1 MNSSM
6 IRYILGSV
14 LKIEAAFLLLPC
26 LVSLCYQEKVG
37 VIYLAVAVSAVL
49 FGAAMTFRKPE
60 DTVFYLKEGCVATAL
75 CWIFMSFFGALPFW
89 ISGEIPSLVDAL
101 FETVSGFTTTGAS
114 ILEDVEALSHT
125 ALFWRSFTHWIGGMG
140 VLVFLLAIISLSGG
154 SQVNLL
160 RAESPGPSVGKL
172 VPKMKHTAR
181 ILYLIYFG
189 MTVIEVILLMAG
201 KMPLFDALTTS
212 FGTAGTGGFGIKA
225 DSIGGYS
232 PSLQWV
238 VTIFMIAFGV
248 NFNAYY
254 FILFHNVRKAF
265 HMEEVRCYLGI
276 ILAAIGILL
285 VDTMN
290 IYGNF
295 ADALRHSSFQVAS
308 IITTTGFS
316 TGDFDLWSQTS
327 KTVLVLLMFIG
338 ACAGS
343 TGGGIKVSRFII
355 LIKTIFKELNS
366 YIHPRSIKKITY
378 DDRPIEHEVMRST
391 NVYFI
396 TFVILFTASVLA
408 ISFEG
413 WDLTTNF
420 TAVAATIN
428 NIGPGLELVGP
439 SRNFAFFSPFSKF
452 VLIFDMLAGRLE
464 LFPLLILFH
473 PAIWTELYAHKSAL
487 KRLKARK
494 LSRDGETKNKTLRR
508 K

>member
-1 MNSSM
+1 MNSSI

-14 LKIEAAFLLLPC
+14 LKIEGVLLLLPC
-26 LVSLCYQEKVG
+26 IVAVCYREKVG
-37 VIYLAVAVSAVL
+37 FVYLLVAAACLVL
-49 FGAAMTFRKPE
+49 GLAMTFRKPK
-60 DTVFYLKEGCVATAL
+60 DTVYYLKEGCVATAFS
-75 CWIFMSFFGALPFW
+75 WILLSFFGALPFW
-89 ISGEIPSLVDAL
+89 ISGEIASLTDAL

-114 ILEDVEALSHT
+114 ILDNVEVLSHT

-140 VLVFLLAIISLSGG
+140 VLVFLLAIISMSGG

-172 VPKMKHTAR
+172 VPKMKYTAR
-181 ILYLIYFG
+181 ILYLIYLG
-189 MTVIEVILLMAG
+189 LTATEVILLLAG
-201 KMPLFDALTTS
+201 RMPLFDALTTS

-232 PSLQWV
+232 PYLQWV
-238 VTIFMIAFGV
+238 VTFFMIAFGV

-254 FILFHNVRKAF
+254 FILFHNAKKAL
-265 HMEEVRCYLGI
+265 HMEEVRCYLAI
-276 ILAAIGILL
+276 IAGAVGILL
-285 VDTMN
+285 LDTVN

-295 ADALRHSSFQVAS
+295 SDAMRHSAFQVAS
-308 IITTTGFS
+308 IMTTTGFS

-327 KTVLVLLMFIG
+327 KTVLVMLMFVG

-355 LIKTIFKELNS
+355 LIKTIGKELNS

-378 DDRPIEHEVMRST
+378 DDRPLEHEVMRST

-396 TFVILFTASVLA
+396 TFVIIFAMSVLLV
-408 ISFEG
+408 SVEG
-413 WDLTTNF
+413 WDMTTNF
-420 TAVAATIN
+420 TSVAATIN

-439 SRNFAFFSPFSKF
+439 SRNFAFFSPMSKY
-452 VLIFDMLAGRLE
+452 VLMFDMLAGRLE

-473 PAIWTELYAHKSAL
+473 PAIWKDMYAHKSAL
-487 KRLKARK
+487 KRLKRK
-494 LSRDGETKNKTLRR
+494 RAD
-508 K
+508 